1 MDMILMALICS
12 LTGFAIGWAVAHT
25 EVSIECERQGSFYV
39 GKKDYVC
46 EEKK

>member
-12 LTGFAIGWAVAHT
+12 LTGGAIGWAVAHT
-25 EVSIECERQGSFYV
+25 EIAIECERQGSFYV